1 MSADKNPTTIAALMA
16 ERDRKIANR
25 NAVRG
30 SARVD
35 FLVQIRGCDLLRGK
49 KSLMRE
55 SREVHD
61 LQSFPVIDCNGYMK
75 FSSAHCG
82 RR

>member
-35 FLVQIRGCDLLRGK
+35 FLVQIRGCDLSHGK
-49 KSLMRE
+49 KIFDARKPGSPRFAGL
-55 SREVHD
+55 SRYR
-61 LQSFPVIDCNGYMK
+61 L
-75 FSSAHCG
+75 
-82 RR
+82 